1 MKLFR
6 PFTVPA
12 LALLAASFAPQASA
26 LSLTT
31 FFSHNNDGNLG
42 GGFFFDMSIINPN
55 PLTFYQIASNI
66 GDDALALQNGT
77 LDVYV
82 TDLGD
87 TYVGNESSFSAW
99 TLVSSG
105 SGISAGVD
113 NPTIIDIAD
122 FTLSPGQYGIAL
134 VAGSTWDHA
143 YTNGNGSNQSFSNSD
158 LTLQFGSAMNV
169 PFIATGDVFSP
180 RVWNGTLY
188 YTPVTAPVPGPLPAL
203 GMAVALGFSRKLK
216 RRIKQNQLVTV
227 TKKS

>member
-1 MKLFR
+1 MKLLWLFAA
-6 PFTVPA
+6 PA
-12 LALLAASFAPQASA
+12 LAVLAASFAPQASA
-26 LSLTT
+26 QSLTT
-31 FFSHNNDGNLG
+31 LFSHNNDGDIG
-42 GGFFFDMSIINPN
+42 GGVFFDMSIINPN

-66 GDDALALQNGT
+66 GDDAPALENGT
-77 LDVYV
+77 LDVWV

-122 FTLSPGQYGIAL
+122 FTLSPGKYGIAL

-158 LTLQFGSAMNV
+158 LTLQLGSAKNL
-169 PFIATGDVFSP
+169 PFIATGIVFSP

-188 YTPVTAPVPGPLPAL
+188 YTPVPGPLPAV
-203 GMAVALGFSRKLK
+203 GMAVALSFSRKLK
-216 RRIKQNQLVTV
+216 RRIKQNQLVTIS
-227 TKKS
+227 KKS